1 MYDSSISSVILMQ
14 RIHPHFYIAHL
25 TDISISCVRKCTLAE
40 MLGQEAVREDSSKIA
55 GIPRGC
61 AWGHNH
67 NTWDCEKSVTR
78 LGALRSDKK
87 ENRNGRQ
94 GGLTEDQSLT
104 QIFLLLA
111 FNIKIPDILL
121 RNTIWIHLKSMA
133 SLSSIFFLFSFF

>member
-1 MYDSSISSVILMQ
+1 M
-14 RIHPHFYIAHL
+14 
-25 TDISISCVRKCTLAE
+25 LAF
-40 MLGQEAVREDSSKIA
+40 QEAVPEDTTTTL
-55 GIPRGC
+55 R
-61 AWGHNH
+61 
-67 NTWDCEKSVTR
+67 TVKSLTR

-121 RNTIWIHLKSMA
+121 RNTI
-133 SLSSIFFLFSFF
+133 